1 MDGALST
8 AAGSR
13 TRRTT
18 PSRSAGRLSYR
29 EALDYLFARTTGKWK
44 LGLERMEALL
54 GRIGHPD
61 KQLKVFHV
69 AGTNGKGSVCATLD
83 AALRAPGRKV
93 ALYTSPHLV
102 DFRERFLID
111 GVPITEDDVTDW
123 IARRTP
129 LVERL
134 GATFF
139 EATTAMAFE
148 LFARAEVDVAVIEVG
163 LGGRLDATNVID
175 PLVAGV
181 TSIGIDHVEFLGH
194 THEQIALEK
203 AGIFKRGRPAIIGE
217 RDPAIRALLARL
229 AHKAGADPVRL
240 VANEATITDIRL
252 EPLDGTAFT
261 LALPSGT
268 AHLRT
273 PLAGAHQATNTALAL
288 MLLDAA
294 GPEYALSPG
303 RAQGALDRVVLPGR
317 FHRHGRFILDV
328 AHNPDGA
335 AVLADTLRAVDPP
348 RPVTAVLS
356 VLADKDWRG
365 VMDALAPVVD
375 LFLVT
380 NAPSAPSARA
390 WLPEAA
396 LTYATARD
404 WKAELEPDFDR
415 ALERGD
421 ATGGTVLVTGS
432 FHTVGDALARLP
444 VPSATG

>member
-1 MDGALST
+1 MDGALSA

-13 TRRTT
+13 TRPLT

-54 GRIGHPD
+54 ARIGRPHQ
-61 KQLKVFHV
+61 QLNVFHV

-83 AALRAPGRKV
+83 AALRRPDRKV
-93 ALYTSPHLV
+93 ALYTSPHLI

-111 GVPITEDDVTDW
+111 GVPITEHDVTDW

-194 THEQIALEK
+194 TREQIALEK
-203 AGIFKRGRPAIIGE
+203 AGIFKAERPAIIGE
-217 RDPAIRALLARL
+217 PDRAIRAQLARL
-229 AHKAGADPVRL
+229 ARKAGAAPIRL
-240 VANEATITDIRL
+240 VADEATITDIRV
-252 EPLDGTAFT
+252 EPLGGTSFR
-261 LALPSGT
+261 LALPGGT
-268 AHLRT
+268 APLRT
-273 PLAGAHQATNTALAL
+273 PLVGAHQAINAAVAL
-288 MLLDAA
+288 MMLDAA
-294 GPEYALSPG
+294 GPEYAVPLG
-303 RAQGALDRVVLPGR
+303 DAQPALDRVYLPGR
-317 FHRHGRFILDV
+317 FHRRGRFILDV

-335 AVLADTLRAVDPP
+335 AVLADTIRAVAPP
-348 RPVTAVLS
+348 HPITAVLS

-365 VMDALAPVVD
+365 VIDALAPVVD

-380 NAPSAPSARA
+380 SAPSAPSARA

-396 LTYATARD
+396 LAYARARD
-404 WKAELEPDFDR
+404 LSAELEDDFDR

-421 ATGGTVLVTGS
+421 AAGGTVLVTGS

-444 VPSATG
+444 ALSAAG